1 MKKTLCI
8 FSFLTISLT
17 ANCQEQDTMKKLDP
31 AFVHT
36 VFFWLNDP
44 ENDADRQQF
53 EAALRKFLSKSEFA
67 ETNFIGTPPKASRDV
82 VDGSFTYSL
91 VVSFESA
98 EAQANYQKEQPHLDF
113 IEEASHLWE
122 RVIVYDSQGLAEE

>member
-8 FSFLTISLT
+8 LALVLT
-17 ANCQEQDTMKKLDP
+17 AVTTYGQESASMKTFDP

-36 VFFWLNDP
+36 VFFWLNKPDSQP
-44 ENDADRQQF
+44 DRQQF
-53 EAALRKFLSKSEFA
+53 EAALKKFLGKSAFA
-67 ETNFIGTPPKASRDV
+67 KTNFIGTPPKASRDV

-98 EAQANYQKEQPHLDF
+98 EAQEAYQKEQPHLDF
-113 IEEASHLWE
+113 IEEASHLWKK
-122 RVIVYDSQGLAEE
+122 VIVYDSKGIGE